1 MVSTTSQINK
11 VVEFIAVLGDLII
24 LNLCLF
30 FLLFFWEEVFVSLP
44 FSCRVSWMM
53 TSLSL
58 CYLACSA
65 SRGRAWNSRA
75 IRADQLVVRVLKN
88 IIIFSVFWAC
98 IMAFSGISIISPLFF
113 LLYFFILFVVLSVYR
128 IIIRRL
134 LIDYCAKGKHK
145 SYAVFIGGG
154 DNMRTL
160 YEEME
165 SSLAAIY
172 EVVGYFDVTPNDT
185 FSSQCRYLG
194 NPDNFADFMSGKTS
208 VKHVFC
214 SLAMDQGRY
223 NVPIINYCENH
234 LLYFH
239 GVPNVCKG
247 FPQHIWHS
255 MIGNMPILNLRYE
268 PLSKVENRFLKRVFD
283 IVLSGIFLVTIFPVI
298 YLIVGTIIKLT
309 SPGPIF
315 FKQMRTGLNGR
326 EFKCYKFRSMRV
338 NDEADKKQAT
348 VDDPRKTKFGDFLR
362 RSNIDELPQFINVFK
377 GEMSIVGPRPHMLA
391 HTEIYARLIDKYM
404 VRHFIK
410 PGVTGWAQ
418 THGFRGETKELSQME
433 GRVQSD
439 IWYMEHW
446 TLLLDLYI
454 IYKTIANVIIGE
466 KNAY

>member
-1 MVSTTSQINK
+1 MRRSS
-11 VVEFIAVLGDLII
+11 E
-24 LNLCLF
+24 
-30 FLLFFWEEVFVSLP
+30 
-44 FSCRVSWMM
+44 
-53 TSLSL
+53 
-58 CYLACSA
+58 
-65 SRGRAWNSRA
+65 
-75 IRADQLVVRVLKN
+75 
-88 IIIFSVFWAC
+88 SV
-98 IMAFSGISIISPLFF
+98 
-113 LLYFFILFVVLSVYR
+113 
-128 IIIRRL
+128 
-134 LIDYCAKGKHK
+134 CAKGKHK

-154 DNMRTL
+154 DNMHTL

-165 SSLAAIY
+165 SSLASIY
-172 EVVGYFDVTPNDT
+172 EVVGYFDIAPNDT

-194 NPDNFADFMSGKTS
+194 SPNNFADFMSEKKT

-247 FPQHIWHS
+247 FPQRIWHS

-268 PLSKVENRFLKRVFD
+268 PLSKVENRFLKRMFD
-283 IVLSGIFLVTIFPVI
+283 IVLSGIFLITIFPFI

-309 SPGPIF
+309 SPGPVF

-338 NDEADKKQAT
+338 NKEADKKQAT
-348 VDDPRKTKFGDFLR
+348 VDDPRKTRFGNFLR

-391 HTEIYARLIDKYM
+391 HTETYARLIDKYM

-433 GRVQSD
+433 GRVQAD

-446 TLLLDLYI
+446 TILLDLYI

>member
-1 MVSTTSQINK
+1 MVSTNQINK
-11 VVEFIAVLGDLII
+11 VVELIAVLGDLII
-24 LNLCLF
+24 LNFSLF
-30 FLLFFWEEVFVSLP
+30 QLLSIWERAYAYLP
-44 FSCRVSWMM
+44 FSCTASLMM

-65 SRGRAWNSRA
+65 SRGKAWNSRE
-75 IRADQLVVRVLKN
+75 IRADQLVLRVLKN

-98 IMAFSGISIISPLFF
+98 IMAFSGISIIAPLFF
-113 LLYFFILFVVLSVYR
+113 VIYFFILFVILSTYR
-128 IIIRRL
+128 IVIRRS
-134 LIDYCAKGKHK
+134 LISYCGKGKHK

-154 DNMRTL
+154 DNIQTL

-165 SSLAAIY
+165 SSLASIY
-172 EVVGYFDVTPNDT
+172 EVVGYFDVTENEI

-194 NPDNFADFMSGKTS
+194 TPDSFADFMSEKKD
-208 VKHVFC
+208 VKHIFC
-214 SLAMDQGRY
+214 SLSMVQGRY

-234 LLYFH
+234 LLHFH

-247 FPQHIWHS
+247 FPRRIWHS
-255 MIGNMPILNLRYE
+255 MVGNMPILDLRYE
-268 PLSKVENRFLKRVFD
+268 PLGKVENRLLKRIFD
-283 IVLSGIFLVTIFPVI
+283 IVFSGIFLVTIFPFI
-298 YLIVGTIIKLT
+298 YIIVGSIIKLT
-309 SPGPIF
+309 SPGPIL
-315 FKQMRTGLNGR
+315 FKQMRTGLNGVD
-326 EFKCYKFRSMRV
+326 FKCYKFRSMRV
-338 NDEADKKQAT
+338 NEEADNKQAT
-348 VDDPRKTKFGDFLR
+348 IDDPRKTHFGNFLR

-391 HTEIYARLIDKYM
+391 HTETYARLIDKYM

-433 GRVQSD
+433 GRVKAD

-446 TLLLDLYI
+446 TLVLDLYI
-454 IYKTIANVIIGE
+454 IYKTIVNIIIGE

>member
-1 MVSTTSQINK
+1 
-11 VVEFIAVLGDLII
+11 
-24 LNLCLF
+24 
-30 FLLFFWEEVFVSLP
+30 
-44 FSCRVSWMM
+44 
-53 TSLSL
+53 
-58 CYLACSA
+58 
-65 SRGRAWNSRA
+65 
-75 IRADQLVVRVLKN
+75 
-88 IIIFSVFWAC
+88 
-98 IMAFSGISIISPLFF
+98 MAFSGISIISPLFF
-113 LLYFFILFVVLSVYR
+113 IIYFFILFVVLIVYR

-154 DNMRTL
+154 DNMHTL

-172 EVVGYFDVTPNDT
+172 EVVGYFDVTPNET
-185 FSSQCRYLG
+185 FSSKCRYLG

-214 SLAMDQGRY
+214 SLAMDEGHY

-247 FPQHIWHS
+247 FPQRIWHS

-268 PLSKVENRFLKRVFD
+268 PLSKVENRFLKRLFD
-283 IVLSGIFLVTIFPVI
+283 IMLSGIFLVTIFPVI

-348 VDDPRKTKFGDFLR
+348 ADDPRKTKFGNFLR

-391 HTEIYARLIDKYM
+391 HTEIYAQLIDKYM

-418 THGFRGETKELSQME
+418 TNGFRGETKELSQME
-433 GRVQSD
+433 GRVKAD

-466 KNAY
+466 KKCLLRYLFRYIMNASNISY

>member
-30 FLLFFWEEVFVSLP
+30 FLLFFWEEAFVSLP
-44 FSCRVSWMM
+44 FSCRVSWMT

-113 LLYFFILFVVLSVYR
+113 IIYFFILFVVLSGYR

-134 LIDYCAKGKHK
+134 LIDYRAKGKHK

-154 DNMRTL
+154 DNMHTL

-172 EVVGYFDVTPNDT
+172 EVVGYFDVTPNET
-185 FSSQCRYLG
+185 FSSKCRYLG

-214 SLAMDQGRY
+214 SLAMDEGHY

-247 FPQHIWHS
+247 FPQRIWHS

-268 PLSKVENRFLKRVFD
+268 PLSKVENRFLKRLFD
-283 IVLSGIFLVTIFPVI
+283 IMLSGIFLVTVFPVI

-326 EFKCYKFRSMRV
+326 EFNRYKFRPMRL
-338 NDEADKKQAT
+338 ND
-348 VDDPRKTKFGDFLR
+348 
-362 RSNIDELPQFINVFK
+362 
-377 GEMSIVGPRPHMLA
+377 
-391 HTEIYARLIDKYM
+391 
-404 VRHFIK
+404 
-410 PGVTGWAQ
+410 
-418 THGFRGETKELSQME
+418 
-433 GRVQSD
+433 
-439 IWYMEHW
+439 
-446 TLLLDLYI
+446 
-454 IYKTIANVIIGE
+454 
-466 KNAY
+466 